1 MAKVSPS
8 AGERALPAQPIRQ
21 WTRPLARFLEI
32 ESASGI
38 VLVVCTAIALV
49 LANSPWASA
58 YHDFW
63 HTHLSLTVGAWSI
76 DHSLGHWVN
85 DGLMAIFFFVVGLEI
100 KREVVMGELRDPRKA
115 ALPIMAALGGM
126 VIPAAIFYSLQHGQP
141 GERGWGIPMATD
153 IAFVVGFLA
162 LIGPRVPLGLKVLL
176 LALAI
181 ADDIGA
187 VLVIAVFYTAKISTA
202 ALGWAVIALLLVVVM
217 NLVRVR
223 SIGMYVVVGAAV
235 WFALLMSGVHPTVAG
250 VLLGLLTPA
259 SQWVGKDVLLLVTQ
273 RTLGRLQET
282 PDWDDAPDR
291 AWLLEELRTAAVEAT
306 SPLERLEHTLHPWVA
321 FGIMPVFALA
331 NAGVALDARQVT
343 SPVAL
348 AVAAGLF
355 IGKPVGILLFSWLA
369 VVSGMG
375 RLPTNVS
382 WSAMLG
388 AGCLAG
394 IGFTMSLF
402 VAGLALEGELLAAA
416 KVGTLIGSIMSAALG
431 CGLLLAVLPRVR
443 STSVAS

>member
-1 MAKVSPS
+1 MAKATRS
-8 AGERALPAQPIRQ
+8 ALDRALPAQPIRQ

-38 VLVVCTAIALV
+38 VLVICTVVALA
-49 LANSPWASA
+49 LANSPWAGA
-58 YHDFW
+58 YHAFW
-63 HTHLSLTVGAWSI
+63 HTHVSLAVGSWTL
-76 DHSLGHWVN
+76 DHSLVHWVN

-100 KREVVMGELRDPRKA
+100 KREVVLGELRDPRKA

-126 VIPAAIFYSLQHGQP
+126 IVPAAVYYALQHGQP

-187 VLVIAVFYTAKISTA
+187 VLVIAIFYTADISIA
-202 ALGWAVIALLLVVVM
+202 ALGWAALGLFLAFGM

-223 SIGMYVVVGAAV
+223 SIGVYVVVGAAI
-235 WFALLMSGVHPTVAG
+235 WLALLLSGVHPTVAG

-259 SQWVGKDVLLLVTQ
+259 SQWVGKDILLVVTK
-273 RTLGRLQET
+273 RTLNRLEET

-291 AWLLEELRTAAVEAT
+291 AWLLDELSTAAVEAT
-306 SPLERLEHTLHPWVA
+306 SPLERIEHALHPWVA
-321 FGIMPVFALA
+321 FGIMPIFALA
-331 NAGVALDARQVT
+331 NAGVVLDPSQVT
-343 SPVAL
+343 HPVAV
-348 AVAAGLF
+348 AVAAGLLF
-355 IGKPVGILLFSWLA
+355 GKPLGIVLFSWVA
-369 VVSGMG
+369 VRSGMG
-375 RLPTNVS
+375 RLPANVN
-382 WSAMLG
+382 WGGMLG
-388 AGCLAG
+388 ASCLAG

-416 KVGTLIGSIMSAALG
+416 KFGTLVGSTISAALG
-431 CGLLLAVLPRVR
+431 CALLFATLPRVQHPPLE
-443 STSVAS
+443 S